1 MRVAFLGTG
10 RMGLPMARHVLEAGH
25 ELVTWNRTADR
36 AAPLVAAGATS
47 AATPADASAEA
58 EVIVLALF
66 GPDSV
71 RSVLDGPDGVLAGA
85 VDGALVLDTTTIGPS
100 DARGF
105 EALAK
110 QHGLRYVDAPLFGS
124 IEPAE
129 AGTLATYVGG
139 SVEDVAV
146 ARAVLDC
153 WCDPAQVTHVGPVG
167 AGAAVKVVRNMAHG
181 IATAGIGECLRLAAD
196 LGVPRDLALE
206 AVSNGPFSWTYG
218 WRGREIAERDH
229 TTVVFSLDLMTKDL
243 ALAVQEAARPMP
255 VSVAALEQAQAA
267 QAAGRGSEDYGALA
281 DYVEG

>member
-10 RMGLPMARHVLEAGH
+10 RMGLPMASHVLEAGH
-25 ELVTWNRTADR
+25 ELAIWNRTAAR
-36 AAPLVAAGATS
+36 AAPLVAAGATT
-47 AATPADASAEA
+47 AATPADAAA
-58 EVIVLALF
+58 GAQVIVLTLF
-66 GPDSV
+66 GPESV
-71 RSVLDGPDGVLAGA
+71 RAALDGPDGVLAGA
-85 VDGALVLDTTTIGPS
+85 AKGALVVDTTTIGPGA
-100 DARGF
+100 ARGF
-105 EALAK
+105 DALVK

-139 SVEDVAV
+139 STEDVAD

-153 WCDPAQVTHVGPVG
+153 WCDPAQVTHAGPVG
-167 AGAAVKVVRNMAHG
+167 AGSAVKIVRNMAHG

-218 WRGREIAERDH
+218 WRGREIADRDH
-229 TTVVFSLDLMTKDL
+229 TNVVFSLDLMAKDL
-243 ALAVQEAARPMP
+243 SLAVEEASRPMP
-255 VSVAALEQAQAA
+255 VSAAALEQAQAA
-267 QAAGRGSEDYGALA
+267 QAAGRGSQDYGALA